1 MLEAFYPSEQDE
13 AEIAWLR
20 AEKDRI
26 DTTTGKPVT
35 WEKLGQSIGINHK
48 TLSLIA
54 NKNYGAPYHKH
65 CAQIRAYREQQQRR
79 AEYQHGLIKHP
90 GFVELP
96 TSRRIWSLLSIAH
109 TGKMVLICAE
119 SGYSKSYIARRYKA
133 MGGANVFMTTLNET
147 TGKLNPMV
155 SKLLEAVGGQPRGSS
170 SFMSGEIERRLEGRK
185 ALVIVD
191 EAGCGNS
198 ECIEQLRHL
207 YDATGCGIA
216 MLGNRDLHM
225 TIAGA
230 KRSFA
235 FARVNSRIGARLP
248 LDITLEEDLPMY
260 LDAYGIDDEQV
271 RKMLTRIGLNRRSG
285 GLREID
291 QTLENASMIASS
303 EKSRITVDHIVAAQ
317 ESRGLQVDGT
327 PK

>member
-1 MLEAFYPSEQDE
+1 MFEFEITPEEE
-13 AEIAWLR
+13 AEIQWLR

-26 DTTTGKPVT
+26 DTSTGKPVT
-35 WEKLGQSIGINHK
+35 WEKLGKALDINHK

-54 NKNYGAPYHKH
+54 AKNYNAPVGKFV
-65 CAQIRAYREQQQRR
+65 AKIRAYREQQSRR
-79 AEYQHGLIKHP
+79 DAYRQGVIKHP
-90 GFVELP
+90 GYVEMP
-96 TSRRIWSLLSIAH
+96 TSQRIWSLLSIAH
-109 TGKMVLICAE
+109 SGKMVLICAE
-119 SGYSKSYIARRYKA
+119 SGYSKSYIARRYQKT
-133 MGGANVFMTTLNET
+133 GGANVFMTTLNET
-147 TGKLNPMV
+147 SGKLNPMV
-155 SKLLEAVGGQPRGSS
+155 SKILEALGGQARVSTAWMAS
-170 SFMSGEIERRLEGRK
+170 EIERRLEGRK

-191 EAGCGNS
+191 EAGCGNA
-198 ECIEQLRHL
+198 ECIEQLRHF

-248 LDITLEEDLPMY
+248 LDITLEADIPIY
-260 LDAYGIDDEQV
+260 LDAYGIQDEMV

-291 QTLENASMIASS
+291 QTLENASLIASMDGS
-303 EKSRITVDHIVAAQ
+303 PITADHIIAAQ
-317 ESRGLQVDGT
+317 ESRGLQADGT